1 MWITLFTI
9 VSALAVCLSVAAVVM
24 QSADERESAH
34 G

>member
-1 MWITLFTI
+1 MWFTLFTI
-9 VSALAVCLSVAAVVM
+9 AAGLAIFLIVGAIVL